1 MRLVSDLKAALTRSM
16 MAAGQ
21 AVFGQAS
28 GSLGS
33 HVKCSQ
39 TNLVALPA
47 NITFEA
53 AATVPTVFMTADA
66 AFHHAMTLRTSDRV
80 LVHAAAGKLLSDP
93 ERHTLLMVVSGHRQ
107 NC

>member
-1 MRLVSDLKAALTRSM
+1 

-39 TNLVALPA
+39 ANLVAMPD
-47 NITFEA
+47 NVTFEA
-53 AATVPTVFMTADA
+53 AATVPTVFITADA
-66 AFHHAMTLRTSDRV
+66 AFCHATTLHAPDRV
-80 LVHAAAGKLLSDP
+80 LVHAAAGKLLL
-93 ERHTLLMVVSGHRQ
+93 TLKDIACHCYCPVTVKTVLVLLIAFQLMMW
-107 NC
+107 